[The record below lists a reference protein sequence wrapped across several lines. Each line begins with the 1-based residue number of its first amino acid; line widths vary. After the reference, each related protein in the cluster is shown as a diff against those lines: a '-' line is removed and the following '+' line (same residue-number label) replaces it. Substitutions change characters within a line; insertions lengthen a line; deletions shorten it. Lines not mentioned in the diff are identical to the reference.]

1 MTVVRTEINVAGF
14 RELRTS
20 AGVHRILEEQAEGM
34 ASRANAIPSSTGS
47 EPDRPY
53 YEVSDASDVDRA
65 RKRVH
70 TTGARAARH
79 EAKTQALQRSI

>member
-1 MTVVRTEINVAGF
+1 MTVIRTEINEAGF

-20 AGVHRILEEQAEGM
+20 AGVHRILEEQADPM
-34 ASRANAIPSSTGS
+34 ASRANAVPSSSGR
-47 EPDRPY
+47 EPDKPY
-53 YEVSDASDVDRA
+53 YKVSDASDADRA